1 MSAQR
6 RQKVSKVPMCWEGHF
21 QKAGKGVMEGLRQQ
35 MKGQR
40 TKNKLHLH
48 TLSGKDILH
57 TDPMHFGRNGYLEI
71 HENISA

>member
-1 MSAQR
+1 
-6 RQKVSKVPMCWEGHF
+6 MCWEGHF

-40 TKNKLHLH
+40 TENKD
-48 TLSGKDILH
+48 TLSVKIHSHLDILSVKDILH
-57 TDPMHFGRNGYLEI
+57 TDPMHFGKNGYLEI